1 MCGTLQPT
9 ADRNVAPPDGV
20 GGVPYIGQ
28 EVHSA
33 ALRSHRSDRLHLARR
48 DTAGAR
54 QRRLR
59 PPGRAEQATRQTK
72 QDAKFKKAVK
82 TLKTR
87 AQFVKARTA
96 TIVQKKSVDTFHD
109 KVQAEQADSEQVK
122 AGRQELLEG
131 LSLYNVGL
139 ERFRKALTEA
149 IRTNGRGGVKKA
161 KSALKTLNH
170 AVDMVAS
177 GAKKIHG

>member
-1 MCGTLQPT
+1 VRRFALIGLLVSTSLAAVP
-9 ADRNVAPPDGV
+9 VAR
-20 GGVPYIGQ
+20 
-28 EVHSA
+28 A
-33 ALRSHRSDRLHLARR
+33 SD
-48 DTAGAR
+48 DSVR
-54 QRRLR
+54 QVVQAQ
-59 PPGRAEQATRQTK
+59 AERQTK

-87 AQFVKARTA
+87 AQFKKARTA

-109 KVQAEQADSEQVK
+109 ALKAEQADTDQVK
-122 AGRQELLEG
+122 AGRTEILKG
-131 LSLYNVGL
+131 LTLYNVGL

-149 IRTNGRGGVKKA
+149 LRTNGRGGVKKA

-177 GAKKIHG
+177 GARKIAG

>member
-1 MCGTLQPT
+1 MRRFVLIGLIVSTSLAAAP
-9 ADRNVAPPDGV
+9 VAR
-20 GGVPYIGQ
+20 
-28 EVHSA
+28 A
-33 ALRSHRSDRLHLARR
+33 SD
-48 DTAGAR
+48 DSVR
-54 QRRLR
+54 QVVQQQ
-59 PPGRAEQATRQTK
+59 AERQTK

-109 KVQAEQADSEQVK
+109 AVQAEQADSEPVK
-122 AGRQELLEG
+122 AGRTELLKG

-177 GAKKIHG
+177 GARKIHG